1 MNKNKIKE
9 YAPKARREL
18 IEAVA
23 AKAQILG
30 LSDKKIEPV
39 EVKGDL
45 AIIAGRPFPRQIAP
59 LRRNLEQAVRRE
71 GFDQLVERIAF
82 TWFNRFTALR
92 YMELHGFLDHGYRVL
107 SHPKGGNIP
116 EILEH
121 ATDLDLTG
129 LDKAKVAELRLAG
142 SKDNE
147 LYRLL
152 LVAQCNALNTALP
165 FLFERTNDETELL
178 LPDNLLHTD
187 SPLRRLVS
195 EIDEADWNDVE
206 IVGWLYQF
214 YISEKKDAVIGK
226 VVKSQDIP
234 AATQLFTPNWIVKY
248 LTQNTL
254 GRQWLATYPA
264 SAIKGKMEFYIEPAE
279 QTGEVK
285 SQLKAITPAELNPE
299 EITFFDPACGSG
311 HILVE
316 AYDLFK
322 QIYEERGY
330 ARRDIPRLILEK
342 NLFGLD
348 IDERAAQLAAF
359 ALIMKAR
366 ADDRSLFRA
375 EPPVKLNIMAI
386 KESNGID
393 IEQIAETLTR
403 EKIEVISGNA
413 MPEQQTLAGFE
424 AKPIQKS
431 LVAASKSEID
441 KATLITFLEFFK
453 DAKTYGSLLR
463 IPERFTASLPSLQK
477 LIDPTKGR
485 DLAGHT
491 AVEEL
496 RPFVVQASILAN
508 KYDNVVAN
516 PPYMGTKGMNQVL
529 KDFAKANFSDTK
541 SDLFAMFIDH
551 GFNLCKPET
560 GFNGMVTM
568 QSWMFLSSYEEF
580 RSRTLAEK
588 SLLCMVHMANGV
600 MGIAFGTA
608 ATVFLSKHIPGVNG
622 SFSYVDFCDINEDNK
637 PREFPVKNDR
647 LKEAKPD
654 DFKKIP
660 GSPVAYWVSKRMRE
674 IFERGIPFGNIAE
687 PRQGLATSDNK
698 RFLRFWPEVS
708 LGKVAFGIE
717 TREEAKNSHKKWFPY
732 NKGGEYR
739 KWFGNNDFLINWEN
753 DGKELLGFAA
763 ELYGSPTRTIK
774 NIPFYFKKCITWS
787 FVSSSYFG
795 VRYSDKGFIFDVG
808 GSSAFCPEEQI
819 FVYSGFLCSS
829 LAFKFMQALN
839 PTLNFQSGN
848 VAILPVLEERVAE
861 IKSKVDAIVQNAIRL
876 TREDWDYFETSWNFE
891 RLPLLNF
898 SHRIIEARFRAWLQS
913 CNERVRNLK
922 ELEETNNR
930 SFIDA
935 YDLKNEMQFAV
946 SEEQITL
953 TVNPKYRYGSGLH
966 DSEYQSRFRYD
977 TTKEFLSYAVGCIM
991 GRYSLDKPGLIY
1003 ANAGNEGFDPTQ
1015 YKIFHADDDGIVPV
1029 CDIDWFA
1036 DDATPR
1042 LVEFIKT
1049 IFGVETL
1056 DENLA
1061 WIADSLEP
1069 KKGETP
1075 VETIR
1080 RYFSTQFFKNHM
1092 QMYKKRPIYWLFSSG
1107 KQRAFEC
1114 LVYLHRYNESTLARI
1129 RAQYVTPLQGKLNAR
1144 IEHLRRETDS
1154 AGSMAAKTKL
1164 RKEVEMLVKKQTELA
1179 KFDEE
1184 LRHYADQ
1191 RIKLDL
1197 DDGVRV
1203 NYGKFGN
1210 LLAETKAITG
1220 GSEE

>member
-107 SHPKGGNIP
+107 SHSKGGNIP

-129 LDKAKVAELRLAG
+129 LDKARVAELRLAG

-165 FLFERTNDETELL
+165 FLFERTHDETELL

-195 EIDEADWNDVE
+195 EIDEADWSDVE

-359 ALIMKAR
+359 ALMMKAR

-375 EPPVKLNIMAI
+375 EPPIKLNVMAI
-386 KESNGID
+386 KESNGLD
-393 IEQIAETLTR
+393 AEQIAETLTR
-403 EKIEVISGNA
+403 EKIEIIDSNLK
-413 MPEQQTLAGFE
+413 PEQQTLAVSDT
-424 AKPIQKS
+424 KPLQKN
-431 LVAASKSEID
+431 LVVTSKSEID

-453 DAKTYGSLLR
+453 DAKTFGSLLR
-463 IPERFTASLPSLQK
+463 IPERFAVLLPTLQK

-496 RPFVVQASILAN
+496 RPFINQAVVLTRQF
-508 KYDNVVAN
+508 DNVVAN
-516 PPYMGTKGMNQVL
+516 PPYMGNKGMNPLL
-529 KDFAKANFSDTK
+529 KEFAAKNFSDSK
-541 SDLFAMFIDH
+541 SDLFAVFIER
-551 GFNLCKPET
+551 GLNATVSKT
-560 GFNGMVTM
+560 GLMGMITM
-568 QSWMFLSSYEEF
+568 HSWMFLSSFAQLREKLLSQNTICNMTHLG
-580 RSRTLAEK
+580 SRAFAEI
-588 SLLCMVHMANGV
+588 SGEVV
-600 MGIAFGTA
+600 QTTAFIMYR
-608 ATVFLSKHIPGVNG
+608 KHIPN
-622 SFSYVDFCDINEDNK
+622 FPATFLRLVDLNEEEK
-637 PREFPVKNDR
+637 VSSI
-647 LKEAKPD
+647 KEKKQLHIAKPD

-660 GSPVAYWVSKRMRE
+660 GAPVAYWASDKIRE
-674 IFERGIPFGNIAE
+674 IFQSSQTIGSIAE
-687 PRQGLATSDNK
+687 PRQGMATADND
-698 RFLRFWPEVS
+698 RFLRRWFEVS
-708 LGKVAFGIE
+708 FANFEICCSSK
-717 TREEAKNSHKKWFPY
+717 EAALESEKKWFPY

-739 KWFGNNDFLINWEN
+739 KWYGNCEYVVNWKN
-753 DGKELLGFAA
+753 DGE
-763 ELYGSPTRTIK
+763 EIK
-774 NIPFYFKKCITWS
+774 SFKPRAVIRNEGYYFKESLTWTAT
-787 FVSSSYFG
+787 SSSYFG
-795 VRYSDKGFIFDVG
+795 IRHSNAGFLFDVK
-808 GSSAFCPEEQI
+808 GSSCFTTEKLHYT
-819 FVYSGFLCSS
+819 VLGFLASKICSE
-829 LAFKFMQALN
+829 LLKMLN
-839 PTLNFQSGN
+839 PTIEFQNGN
-848 VAILPVLEERVAE
+848 LKTLPIPDEVLKNSFVEKSNSLVKQLVE
-861 IKSKVDAIVQNAIRL
+861 I
-876 TREDWDYFETSWNFE
+876 TTEDWDNFE
-891 RLPLLNF
+891 NSWEYQRPRWLAL
-898 SHRIIEARFRAWLQS
+898 SSSKRIDVQYTQWVHE
-913 CNERVRNLK
+913 CERNVCRMR
-922 ELEETNNR
+922 ELEEENNR
-930 SFIDA
+930 LFIQA
-935 YDLKNEMQFAV
+935 YGLQNEMTYDV
-946 SEEQITL
+946 PVEQITL
-953 TVNPKYRYGSGLH
+953 TVNPKYRYGSGL
-966 DSEYQSRFRYD
+966 SYEEYQRRFRYD
-977 TTKEFLSYAVGCIM
+977 TTKELLSYAIGCIM

-1015 YKIFHADDDGIVPV
+1015 YKTFMADDDGIVPV
-1029 CDIDWFA
+1029 CDIDWFT

-1042 LVEFIKT
+1042 MVEFIKT
-1049 IFGVETL
+1049 VFGVETL
-1056 DENLA
+1056 DENLV
-1061 WIADSLEP
+1061 WIAESFEP

-1075 VETIR
+1075 IETIR

-1107 KQRAFEC
+1107 KQKAFEC
-1114 LVYLHRYNESTLARI
+1114 LVYLHRYNESTLARM

-1154 AGSMAAKTKL
+1154 AGSTAAKTKL

-1184 LRHYADQ
+1184 LRHFADQ
-1191 RIKLDL
+1191 RIKLNL

-1203 NYGKFGN
+1203 NYGKFGT
-1210 LLAETKAITG
+1210 LLAETKVITG
-1220 GSEE
+1220 GDEN